1 MVNNKIIVALVAVI
15 IVIVVAGLFV
25 LSPGHAKTDS
35 RVIVTSNSTL
45 HDGDSFSIRL
55 TDLNNTPIANQVVNI
70 TIIDANGNEN
80 HQVVTTDVNG
90 EGSLQLN
97 GLATTN
103 YTVNVSFGGNDNFT
117 SCNTT
122 QKLQMKERVS
132 SSQHITSSAGSSS
145 NSNSHND
152 DGYWETSMDAD
163 FEYHTEY
170 YSDGNFRQYDRSG
183 RLVGSSYDADQYE
196 VGSNVG
202 FKI

>member
-1 MVNNKIIVALVAVI
+1 MDNNKLIIALVVI
-15 IVIVVAGLFV
+15 LIIMIAAGIFL
-25 LSPGHAKTDS
+25 LNPGHAKVDS

-45 HDGDSFSIRL
+45 HDGDNFTIRL
-55 TDLNNTPIANQVVNI
+55 TDLNNTPISNQRVNI
-70 TIIDANGNEN
+70 TIIDANGGKNP
-80 HQVVTTDVNG
+80 QAVTTDANG
-90 EGSLQLN
+90 DGRLQLN
-97 GLATTN
+97 GLTLGN
-103 YTVNVSFGGNDNFT
+103 YTVNVTYGGNNNYT
-117 SCNTT
+117 VCNTT
-122 QKLQMKERVS
+122 QRLQMTEKVTPQAS
-132 SSQHITSSAGSSS
+132 TTSTSSP
-145 NSNSHND
+145 NKNYD

>member
-1 MVNNKIIVALVAVI
+1 MDNNKLIIALVVI
-15 IVIVVAGLFV
+15 LIVMIAAGIFL
-25 LSPGHAKTDS
+25 LNPGHAKVDS

-45 HDGDSFSIRL
+45 HDGDNFTIRL
-55 TDLNNTPIANQVVNI
+55 TDLNNTPISNQRVNI
-70 TIIDANGNEN
+70 TIIDANGGKNP
-80 HQVVTTDVNG
+80 QAVTTDANG
-90 EGSLQLN
+90 DGRLQLN
-97 GLATTN
+97 GLTLGN
-103 YTVNVSFGGNDNFT
+103 YTVNVTYGGNNNYT
-117 SCNTT
+117 VCNTT
-122 QKLQMKERVS
+122 QRLQMTEKVTPQASTTSTS
-132 SSQHITSSAGSSS
+132 SSK
-145 NSNSHND
+145 NYD

>member
-1 MVNNKIIVALVAVI
+1 MDNNKLIIALVVI
-15 IVIVVAGLFV
+15 LIVMIAAGIFL
-25 LSPGHAKTDS
+25 LNPGHAKVDS

-45 HDGDSFSIRL
+45 HDGDNFTIRL
-55 TDLNNTPIANQVVNI
+55 TDLNNTPISNQRVNI
-70 TIIDANGNEN
+70 TIIDANGGKNP
-80 HQVVTTDVNG
+80 QAVTTDANG
-90 EGSLQLN
+90 DGRLQLN
-97 GLATTN
+97 GLTLGN
-103 YTVNVSFGGNDNFT
+103 YTVNVTYGGNNNYT
-117 SCNTT
+117 VCNTT
-122 QKLQMKERVS
+122 QRLQMTEKVTPQAS
-132 SSQHITSSAGSSS
+132 TTSTSSP
-145 NSNSHND
+145 NKNYD

>member
-1 MVNNKIIVALVAVI
+1 MDNNKLIIAVVVI
-15 IVIVVAGLFV
+15 LIVMIAAGIFL
-25 LSPGHAKTDS
+25 LNPGHAKVDS

-45 HDGDSFSIRL
+45 HDGDNFTIRL
-55 TDLNNTPIANQVVNI
+55 TDLNNTPISNQRVNI
-70 TIIDANGNEN
+70 TIIDANGGKNP
-80 HQVVTTDVNG
+80 QAVTTDANG
-90 EGSLQLN
+90 DGRLQLN
-97 GLATTN
+97 GLTLGN
-103 YTVNVSFGGNDNFT
+103 YTVNVTYGGNNNYT
-117 SCNTT
+117 VCNTT
-122 QKLQMKERVS
+122 QRLQMTEKVTPQAS
-132 SSQHITSSAGSSS
+132 TTSTSSP
-145 NSNSHND
+145 NKNYD

>member
-1 MVNNKIIVALVAVI
+1 MDNNKLIIALVVI
-15 IVIVVAGLFV
+15 LIIMIAAGIFL
-25 LSPGHAKTDS
+25 LNPGHAKVDS

-45 HDGDSFSIRL
+45 HDGDNFTIRL
-55 TDLNNTPIANQVVNI
+55 TDLNNTPIANQRVNI
-70 TIIDANGNEN
+70 TIIDANGGKNP
-80 HQVVTTDVNG
+80 QAVTTDANG
-90 EGSLQLN
+90 DGKLQLN
-97 GLATTN
+97 GLTLGN
-103 YTVNVSFGGNDNFT
+103 YTVNVTYGGNDNYT
-117 SCNTT
+117 VCNTT
-122 QKLQMKERVS
+122 QRLQMTEKVTPQASTTSTS
-132 SSQHITSSAGSSS
+132 SSK
-145 NSNSHND
+145 NYD